1 MLQELNK
8 GIQKQARSFR
18 KKKIKKE
25 QLQHI
30 ISLRISDS
38 ERQRLESLTR
48 ATSKSISAIMRE
60 AIDLWSS
67 QQRALCLEE
76 CH

>member
-1 MLQELNK
+1 MLQEINNS
-8 GIQKQARSFR
+8 IQKRTRSFTKR
-18 KKKIKKE
+18 KIKKE

-38 ERQRLESLTR
+38 ERQRLERLTR

-60 AIDLWSS
+60 AIELWSS
-67 QQRALCLEE
+67 RQRSLCLDE
-76 CH
+76 CR